1 MLFSSLLKSCVGG
14 LRTSGLFATALVLVF
29 SCKKTDTVNTKVTPV
44 ATIFSP
50 EDGRSVDLGTTPQ
63 VIFEWDAA
71 LAADGGLVLYSIAF
85 DKEGGDFSKPLYTLA
100 SDGNGLYNKATLTK
114 ETLNNI
120 AKLAGVQPL
129 GTAKFVWTVFSSKGV
144 NKVRAAQTRSI
155 SITRA
160 LGVDNPPTAV
170 YITGTATEGGT
181 DLSKAQAFKM
191 TAAGQY
197 EIYTSLSA
205 GTYHFTSANSGTPD
219 VFYTDADGKT
229 LRQGAGETTVTGGK
243 KLYRIK
249 LNFNVVSVTSVEIK
263 ELAIWFAPVNGT
275 LFNLDYSAGGV
286 WKAAGKLITFHQE
299 SWGRDERYKFRML
312 VNDGTGDVYEWWGS
326 QNSDNN
332 RPDANTNPAFWN
344 LYSVNGSQYDYC
356 FKFASVVDGATC
368 DVNVYFSADKD
379 KYTHE
384 VIVK

>member
-1 MLFSSLLKSCVGG
+1 MIKTMLKSCHTSLRMFG
-14 LRTSGLFATALVLVF
+14 LTLSALALLFA
-29 SCKKTDTVNTKVTPV
+29 SCKKTDTVNTQVSAV
-44 ATIFSP
+44 GTIFAP
-50 EDGRSVDLGTTPQ
+50 DDNKMIDLGATTQ

-71 LAADGGLVLYSIAF
+71 QAADGGLVLYSIAF
-85 DKEGGDFSKPLYTLA
+85 DKEGGDFSKPIYTLA

-114 ETLNNI
+114 ETLNDI
-120 AKLAGVQPL
+120 AKLAKVQPL
-129 GTAKFVWTVFSSKGV
+129 GTAKFIWTVYSSKGI
-144 NKVRAAQTRSI
+144 NKVKAAQTRTI

-160 LGVDNPPTAV
+160 LGVDNPPTQV

-197 EIYTSLSA
+197 EIYTSLAA

-219 VFYTDADGKT
+219 VFYTDGDGKT
-229 LRQGAGETTVTGGK
+229 LRQGTGETTVTGAK

-249 LNFNVVSVTSVEIK
+249 LNFNVVSVSSVEIK
-263 ELAIWFAPVNGT
+263 ELALWFAPVNGT
-275 LFNLDYSAGGV
+275 LFNLDYSGGGV
-286 WKAAGKLITFHQE
+286 WKAVSKPIAFHVE
-299 SWGRDERYKFRML
+299 SWGKDERYKFRML
-312 VNDGTGDVYEWWGS
+312 VNDGSGDVYEFWGS

-332 RPDANTNPAFWN
+332 RPDANTNPTFWN
-344 LYSVNGSQYDYC
+344 LYPVNNSQYDYC
-356 FKFASVVDGATC
+356 FKFASPVDGANC
-368 DVNVYFSADKD
+368 DVNVYFTADRD